1 MPVQLLVRAQP
12 PPTQALTINV
22 TLNAD
27 GCTLVRPSSKTT
39 VTIAGGDSEVTL
51 TVSTTGVEAGAH
63 GCTVTATIAPGD
75 RYAVSDSEAMAS
87 VTRTGAGGTDSA
99 TDEQPVVTIA
109 ADSGSVAEGSLV
121 RFTVTATPAPASPL
135 EVNLSWTGSP
145 LSGTPPAT
153 VTVSPAGTAAV
164 ETATA
169 DDAVADNDGVVS
181 VTVGSGPGYTVG
193 DPRTATVSVVDD
205 DGGGTDQ
212 ATRPPPVVTIV
223 ADSGSVAE
231 GSLVRF
237 TVTATPAPASPLEV
251 NLSWT
256 GSPLSGTP
264 PATVTVSTAGTAA
277 VETATADDAVAD
289 NDGVVSVTVGSGP
302 GYTVGDPRTATVSVV
317 DDDGGDTG
325 QATRSPPVVTIVAD
339 SGSVTEGSL
348 VRFTV
353 TATPAP
359 APASPLEVNLSWAG
373 SPLSGTPPATVTV
386 STAGTAAVETATA
399 DDAIADN
406 DGVVSVT
413 VGSGPGYTVGDPRT
427 ATVVVNDNDN
437 DRRLTIDSL
446 SPDPVPQGQT
456 LTIRMA
462 FTPPTMAK
470 VTYRLRIVR
479 ITDRVPD
486 ESPLAIPV
494 FLVRTSTPRNLTRTV
509 AADTSTDSVTYS
521 VGSVDTSELV
531 GWQVFVRIEAADRG
545 YMTGNKRSVAVTW
558 Q

>member
-1 MPVQLLVRAQP
+1 M
-12 PPTQALTINV
+12 
-22 TLNAD
+22 
-27 GCTLVRPSSKTT
+27 
-39 VTIAGGDSEVTL
+39 
-51 TVSTTGVEAGAH
+51 
-63 GCTVTATIAPGD
+63 
-75 RYAVSDSEAMAS
+75 
-87 VTRTGAGGTDSA
+87 
-99 TDEQPVVTIA
+99 
-109 ADSGSVAEGSLV
+109 
-121 RFTVTATPAPASPL
+121 
-135 EVNLSWTGSP
+135 
-145 LSGTPPAT
+145 
-153 VTVSPAGTAAV
+153 
-164 ETATA
+164 
-169 DDAVADNDGVVS
+169 S
-181 VTVGSGPGYTVG
+181 VTVDSGPGYTVG

-223 ADSGSVAE
+223 ADSGLVTE
-231 GSLVRF
+231 GSRVRF
-237 TVTATPAPASPLEV
+237 TVTATPPPASPLEV
-251 NLSWT
+251 NMTWT
-256 GSPLSGTP
+256 GSRLSETP

-277 VETATADDAVAD
+277 VETATAADAVAD

-317 DDDGGDTG
+317 DDDG

-353 TATPAP
+353 TATP

-386 STAGTAAVETATA
+386 STAGTAAVETATV
-399 DDAIADN
+399 DDAVADN

-413 VGSGPGYTVGDPRT
+413 VGNGPGYTVSDPRT

-494 FLVRTSTPRNLTRTV
+494 FLVRTRSLSDWPHGGRRRRAGVLG
-509 AADTSTDSVTYS
+509 AA
-521 VGSVDTSELV
+521 E
-531 GWQVFVRIEAADRG
+531 
-545 YMTGNKRSVAVTW
+545 
-558 Q
+558 

>member
-12 PPTQALTINV
+12 PPAQALTINV

-27 GCTLVRPSSKTT
+27 GCMLVRPSSETT

-75 RYAVSDSEAMAS
+75 RYAVSDTEAMAS

-99 TDEQPVVTIA
+99 TDEQPVVTIV

-223 ADSGSVAE
+223 ADSGSVTE
-231 GSLVRF
+231 GSRVRF

-353 TATPAP
+353 TATP

>member
-1 MPVQLLVRAQP
+1 M
-12 PPTQALTINV
+12 
-22 TLNAD
+22 
-27 GCTLVRPSSKTT
+27 
-39 VTIAGGDSEVTL
+39 
-51 TVSTTGVEAGAH
+51 
-63 GCTVTATIAPGD
+63 
-75 RYAVSDSEAMAS
+75 
-87 VTRTGAGGTDSA
+87 
-99 TDEQPVVTIA
+99 
-109 ADSGSVAEGSLV
+109 
-121 RFTVTATPAPASPL
+121 
-135 EVNLSWTGSP
+135 
-145 LSGTPPAT
+145 
-153 VTVSPAGTAAV
+153 
-164 ETATA
+164 
-169 DDAVADNDGVVS
+169 
-181 VTVGSGPGYTVG
+181 
-193 DPRTATVSVVDD
+193 
-205 DGGGTDQ
+205 
-212 ATRPPPVVTIV
+212 
-223 ADSGSVAE
+223 
-231 GSLVRF
+231 
-237 TVTATPAPASPLEV
+237 
-251 NLSWT
+251 
-256 GSPLSGTP
+256 
-264 PATVTVSTAGTAA
+264 
-277 VETATADDAVAD
+277 
-289 NDGVVSVTVGSGP
+289 
-302 GYTVGDPRTATVSVV
+302 
-317 DDDGGDTG
+317 
-325 QATRSPPVVTIVAD
+325 
-339 SGSVTEGSL
+339 
-348 VRFTV
+348 
-353 TATPAP
+353 
-359 APASPLEVNLSWAG
+359 
-373 SPLSGTPPATVTV
+373 
-386 STAGTAAVETATA
+386 ETATA

>member
-12 PPTQALTINV
+12 PPAQALTINV

-109 ADSGSVAEGSLV
+109 ADSGSVTEGSLV

-153 VTVSPAGTAAV
+153 VTVSTAGTAAV

-205 DGGGTDQ
+205 DGGGTGQ

-223 ADSGSVAE
+223 ADSGSVTE

-353 TATPAP
+353 TATP